1 MKSSELNPEQQRA
14 VETTEG
20 PLLILAGA
28 GSGKTKTLTY
38 RIAHILAKRLAT
50 PYEILAVTFTN
61 KAAKEMRVRVAE
73 LTGDNP
79 ESRSFMPFLGT
90 FHGICVRLLRQ
101 NGDSAGVDKNFVIYD
116 EADRLNLIKQIMASE
131 HIDDKQSPP
140 RAIAAIISGA
150 KNELLSPAEFGGSAS
165 GPVQKVAAKLFPLY
179 ERELR
184 RASALDFDDLIGKT
198 VDMLSIDAEV
208 QKKWQEQFKYIL
220 IDEYQDTN
228 AAQYKLIKLL
238 TNKHNNLCVVG
249 DDWQCLLP
257 GSLVETKSGQKKIE
271 DVKQQELV
279 RTASGYGRTGF
290 FEVTKQRKYQY
301 NGDIISI
308 KTASGKVLE
317 CTPNHLLFSRFDKT
331 DQYFVYLMYAW
342 DKGYRIGLAKGTR
355 TDGEKDDIGLRVR
368 ANQERAD
375 KMWVIKVCDSL
386 KEALFNEAL
395 HAYKYGIPMLVFR
408 AYDNRSMMLEQSHID
423 IIYNEINTEERAQ
436 KLFSDLG
443 LLFEYPHFMPQ
454 ATVRNG
460 RKRININVVLFGERR
475 FSDGNPWSASRL
487 SVNTTD
493 KSDLLVFEKLGH
505 RVRSG
510 RADTYR
516 SEVHNLDYGQIEQCL
531 AIIELDLPKNTNIS
545 VNKYAF
551 LTSKKYIFMPSG
563 GIHVGMVVPR
573 IDGDSIVDDKVVS
586 VSTKYYKGPVYDLD
600 IDKVHNYLASGL
612 VVHNSIYSWRG
623 ADYRNILNFERDYPK
638 ATIIKLEQNYRS
650 TQAILETAHRVISK
664 NSSRSDKKLWTA
676 KGGGAPVQVMQA
688 ASERGE
694 AEMII
699 RRVRS
704 QNDMRVREF
713 SDFAVLYR
721 TNAQSRSLE
730 EQFVRFGIP
739 YKIFGGVRFY
749 DRAEIKDIIAYL
761 RLIYQSE
768 DKASFDRIVNTPARG
783 VGKTSLEHFNYWRE
797 SENLGISAALARI
810 DDCND
815 ITSKAKAGLME
826 LKNLLSDFRSQSEEL
841 PVAEIINALVK
852 RLDYFS
858 YISDGTVQGESRIE
872 NVRELLSVAKGYADL
887 GVSGFLEEVA
897 LVTDVDSG
905 GNKSGRA
912 VSLMTLHT
920 AKGLEFP
927 VVFMVGMEEGIF
939 PHSRALFDQSEMEE
953 ERRLAYVGMT
963 RAKEE
968 LILTYATS
976 RALYGSL
983 QHNMPSQ
990 FLADVEVV
998 ASSPLLNSEEQ
1009 IFSSPDQP
1017 HYAPDLNVGDSVR
1030 HNVFGIGAV
1039 LEINGD
1045 VATIHFKEKGVKKLN
1060 IGFAPIVKLDD
1071 DTTI

>member
-1 MKSSELNPEQQRA
+1 MNSSELNPEQKRA

-61 KAAKEMRVRVAE
+61 KAAKEMRTRVAE

-101 NGDSAGVDKNFVIYD
+101 NGDSAGIDKNFVIYD
-116 EADRLNLIKQIMASE
+116 ESDRLNLIKQLMASE

-140 RAIAAIISGA
+140 RAVASIISGA

-198 VDMLSIDAEV
+198 VDMLSNDLEV
-208 QKKWQEQFKYIL
+208 QKKWREQFKYIL

-238 TNKHNNLCVVG
+238 TNDKNNLCVVG
-249 DDWQCLLP
+249 DDWQ
-257 GSLVETKSGQKKIE
+257 
-271 DVKQQELV
+271 
-279 RTASGYGRTGF
+279 
-290 FEVTKQRKYQY
+290 
-301 NGDIISI
+301 
-308 KTASGKVLE
+308 
-317 CTPNHLLFSRFDKT
+317 
-331 DQYFVYLMYAW
+331 
-342 DKGYRIGLAKGTR
+342 
-355 TDGEKDDIGLRVR
+355 
-368 ANQERAD
+368 
-375 KMWVIKVCDSL
+375 
-386 KEALFNEAL
+386 
-395 HAYKYGIPMLVFR
+395 
-408 AYDNRSMMLEQSHID
+408 
-423 IIYNEINTEERAQ
+423 
-436 KLFSDLG
+436 
-443 LLFEYPHFMPQ
+443 
-454 ATVRNG
+454 
-460 RKRININVVLFGERR
+460 
-475 FSDGNPWSASRL
+475 
-487 SVNTTD
+487 
-493 KSDLLVFEKLGH
+493 
-505 RVRSG
+505 
-510 RADTYR
+510 
-516 SEVHNLDYGQIEQCL
+516 
-531 AIIELDLPKNTNIS
+531 
-545 VNKYAF
+545 
-551 LTSKKYIFMPSG
+551 
-563 GIHVGMVVPR
+563 
-573 IDGDSIVDDKVVS
+573 
-586 VSTKYYKGPVYDLD
+586 
-600 IDKVHNYLASGL
+600 
-612 VVHNSIYSWRG
+612 SIYSWRG

-638 ATIIKLEQNYRS
+638 AAIIKLEQNYRS

-664 NSSRSDKKLWTA
+664 NHQRSDKKLWTA
-676 KGGGAPVQVMQA
+676 SAGGTPVQVLQA

-699 RRVRS
+699 RRIRA
-704 QNDMRVREF
+704 QNDMRAREF

-761 RLIYQSE
+761 RLIYQPE
-768 DKASFDRIVNTPARG
+768 DKASFDRVVNTPARG
-783 VGKTSLEHFNYWRE
+783 VGKTSLEHFNHWRE
-797 SENLGISAALARI
+797 LQGLGLSDALSKLEG
-810 DDCND
+810 CSD
-815 ITSKAKAGLME
+815 ITSKAKIGLFE
-826 LKNLLSDFRSQSEEL
+826 LSHLLDDFRKQAETL
-841 PVAEIINALVK
+841 PIAEIINALTK

-858 YISDGTVQGESRIE
+858 HLSDGTVQGESRIE
-872 NVRELLSVAKGYADL
+872 NVRELLSVAKGYADI

-897 LVTDVDSG
+897 LVSDVDSD
-905 GNKSGRA
+905 GNKSGKS

-927 VVFMVGMEEGIF
+927 VVFLVGMEEGIF

-990 FLADVEVV
+990 FLADVEVA
-998 ASSPLLNSEEQ
+998 ASSPAMNSEEQ

-1039 LEINGD
+1039 LEMSGD
-1045 VATIHFKEKGVKKLN
+1045 VATIHFKEKGVKRLN
-1060 IGFAPIVKLDD
+1060 ISFAPIVKLEDD
-1071 DTTI
+1071 ASI